1 MASNEQPTPLASHL
15 PGGWIETPAESTR
28 QQSYIGAQPR
38 APESL
43 STHHDGATTR
53 PTFIN
58 NALHTSSESY
68 YGGRGSGLF
77 SASSH
82 STAVPSP
89 DAVDNREPELKDTQP
104 KEEPATYLNE
114 KREEEVVP
122 DLIRNDSSS
131 DSEPEELIDGATE
144 KPATRP
150 SLQSRQSKP
159 MTEDDLY
166 SLMRESFAGIVRPF
180 VDDRG
185 LRWETAV
192 VEGLFKS
199 WMIDGMTPPPPFSD
213 AEKTWARQN
222 KPSPYDTESA

>member
-1 MASNEQPTPLASHL
+1 MPLWNIRTAKNVYTADDKKAFADSITSFYLDAVGLPKFYTSVVFHEFDPENFFLGGEPTDDFVL
-15 PGGWIETPAESTR
+15 IEVVHVARNMDE
-28 QQSYIGAQPR
+28 
-38 APESL
+38 L
-43 STHHDGATTR
+43 SEKLGAT
-53 PTFIN
+53 
-58 NALHTSSESY
+58 
-68 YGGRGSGLF
+68 
-77 SASSH
+77 
-82 STAVPSP
+82 
-89 DAVDNREPELKDTQP
+89 
-104 KEEPATYLNE
+104 
-114 KREEEVVP
+114 
-122 DLIRNDSSS
+122 
-131 DSEPEELIDGATE
+131 
-144 KPATRP
+144 
-150 SLQSRQSKP
+150 